1 MVLIVVKNEDKEKV
15 LGILLGNGKFRSLGE
30 NMFDIIEHS
39 EDVIEKIKSKRIDIQ
54 IIKDK
59 Q

>member
-1 MVLIVVKNEDKEKV
+1 MVLIVVKKEDKETV

-39 EDVIEKIKSKRIDIQ
+39 EEVIKKLKEKEIDIQ
-54 IIKDK
+54 IIRDR
-59 Q
+59 